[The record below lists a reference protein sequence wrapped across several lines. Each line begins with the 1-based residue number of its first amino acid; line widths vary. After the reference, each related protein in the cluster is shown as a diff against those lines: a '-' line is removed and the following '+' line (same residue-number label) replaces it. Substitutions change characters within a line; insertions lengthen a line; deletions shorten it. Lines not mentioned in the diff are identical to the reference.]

1 MNLSISGTNH
11 IFAFQMLDTL
21 KRIIFSFD
29 DLSVDIDTLLLE
41 KTRLKVN
48 SINLKRPFI
57 LFELID
63 TTNNW
68 LAMIETF
75 F

>member
-21 KRIIFSFD
+21 KRTIFSFD

-41 KTRLKVN
+41 KNRLKVN
-48 SINLKRPFI
+48 SINLKEAIYPFR
-57 LFELID
+57 ID
-63 TTNNW
+63 RYN
-68 LAMIETF
+68 E
-75 F
+75 